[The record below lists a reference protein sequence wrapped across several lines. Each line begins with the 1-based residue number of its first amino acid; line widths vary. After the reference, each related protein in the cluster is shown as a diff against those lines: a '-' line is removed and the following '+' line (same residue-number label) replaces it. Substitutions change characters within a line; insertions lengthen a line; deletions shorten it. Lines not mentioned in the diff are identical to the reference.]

1 MTLNDFSQAVATY
14 LCAKLPDINIATL
27 SEIAEYLTAKAHNY
41 AQDEIQAAYQKW
53 FEGQKKANDLFLKYI
68 ETRI

>member
-1 MTLNDFSQAVATY
+1 MTLNDFSQDVVTY
-14 LCAKLPDINIATL
+14 LCNKLPDVNIATL
-27 SEIAEYLTAKAHNY
+27 SEIAEYITAKTHNY
-41 AQDEIQAAYQKW
+41 AQDEKQAAYEKW